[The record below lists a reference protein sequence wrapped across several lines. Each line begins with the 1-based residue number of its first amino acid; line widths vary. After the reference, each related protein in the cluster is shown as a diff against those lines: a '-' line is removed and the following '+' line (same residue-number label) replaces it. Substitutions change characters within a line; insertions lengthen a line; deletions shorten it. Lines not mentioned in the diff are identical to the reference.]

1 MSGLLSGLGS
11 FGLEGLEDME
21 LFEEEKKQEKTVEAE
36 KAQKPEVKE
45 EEYLFDKTFQCPVCD
60 KKVTARTIRTGK
72 VRLIGAD
79 PDMRPRY
86 EQTDPLKYDV
96 IMCDRCGFTA
106 LTRFFTYM
114 TPTQKKAIKEKISQN
129 FKAPE
134 VKATYTYEEALE
146 RYKMALACSIIKGAK
161 ASEKAY
167 ICLKM
172 GWLCRSYGESLDKK
186 TPGYADMKKE
196 IDEMENAFLHNA
208 LDGFVAAVASES
220 FPICGMDEVTVDYLM
235 ATLAAR
241 FGKYDVASKL
251 ISSVLS
257 SHSANSRMKDRARDL
272 KEQVLLKIREQG
284 E

>member
-172 GWLCRSYGESLDKK
+172 GWLCRSYGEFLDKK
-186 TPGYADMKKE
+186 TPGYANMKKE
-196 IDEMENAFLHNA
+196 
-208 LDGFVAAVASES
+208 
-220 FPICGMDEVTVDYLM
+220 
-235 ATLAAR
+235 
-241 FGKYDVASKL
+241 SK
-251 ISSVLS
+251 
-257 SHSANSRMKDRARDL
+257 K
-272 KEQVLLKIREQG
+272 
-284 E
+284 